1 MDTEYPKGPAIF
13 RTLLFQ
19 LEAGIPGGILGV
31 SRGGLGVAE
40 LTGFSWGC
48 RKWGVWVSSVGLFL
62 LLPLGNEPL

>member
-31 SRGGLGVAE
+31 SRGGGCGRAHRFFLG
-40 LTGFSWGC
+40 LQKMGG
-48 RKWGVWVSSVGLFL
+48 VGLKCGP
-62 LLPLGNEPL
+62 LPSLAFGK